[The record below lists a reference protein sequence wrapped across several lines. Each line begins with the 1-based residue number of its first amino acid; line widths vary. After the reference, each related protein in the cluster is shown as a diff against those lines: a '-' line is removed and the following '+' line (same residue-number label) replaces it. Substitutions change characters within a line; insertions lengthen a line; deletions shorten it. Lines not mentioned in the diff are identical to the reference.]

1 MSSIPSAHLSH
12 FLEEHFHGVASCPL
26 CKKKY
31 DPLEARIVVAEDGS
45 ELVHVE
51 CQRCRGAILAAV
63 TNADVGMSVVGV
75 VTDLSPDDLF
85 RLRAR
90 EPVTSD
96 DVLALHAAF
105 SADHGRSLLLG
116 VDTKNPA

>member
-1 MSSIPSAHLSH
+1 MSHPSAHLSH

-31 DPLEARIVVAEDGS
+31 DPLEARIVVTEDGS

-63 TNADVGMSVVGV
+63 TNADAGTSVVGV

-96 DVLALHAAF
+96 DVLALHAAL
-105 SADHGRSLLLG
+105 SADHGSELLTTL
-116 VDTKNPA
+116 DANKDA